1 MQACVIVNPSARG
14 DKALAYGAGMKDAYP
29 GSVWRRSDQPGHGRE
44 LAAQAV
50 AEGFDTIVAAG
61 GDGTVNEIVN
71 GIGDVPGAFEK
82 VNFGVLPLGTINVFA
97 RELGLPRRLPGAIK
111 VLREGRTRA
120 IDLGCAEY
128 SVNGGARKRYFVQL
142 AGAGL
147 DARAVNLVDWGLKK
161 KLGPLAYV
169 AAGLKA
175 LGERQALI
183 EGRGE
188 KNISGELILIGNG
201 RFYGGSFPI
210 FPAADM
216 EDGLLDIC
224 VLPKANLFTLTA
236 AVPGMLTGRFYSLA
250 GALHLSV
257 PAITLAS
264 QSPVA
269 LQLDGDPVCDLPATL
284 SIRRKA
290 LRVIVP

>member
-1 MQACVIVNPSARG
+1 VQACVIVNPSARG

-82 VNFGVLPLGTINVFA
+82 VNFGVLPLGT
-97 RELGLPRRLPGAIK
+97 IK

-224 VLPKANLFTLTA
+224 VLPKVNLFSLTA

-250 GALHLSV
+250 GASHLSA

-264 QSPVA
+264 RSPVA
-269 LQLDGDPVCDLPATL
+269 LQLDGDPVCDLPAKL
-284 SIRRKA
+284 SIRPRT
-290 LRVIVP
+290 LRVLVP